1 MVSLPALLM
10 AYFGARIDDIG
21 VDAAGR
27 TRENLAGAP
36 PRRWSRENDRPFIQH
51 SPSAA

>member
-1 MVSLPALLM
+1 MSCGQITKPASLVSLPALLM
-10 AYFGARIDDIG
+10 AYFGARIGRIG

-36 PRRWSRENDRPFIQH
+36 PKAVVKRK
-51 SPSAA
+51 